1 MWIFQL
7 LGIVLVIVVFAGAGA
22 FVQKHFNWPWK

>member
-7 LGIVLVIVVFAGAGA
+7 LGVLLIIVVLGGAGA